1 MLRALFMVAFM
12 ALGCGVFAQTPD
24 AAPAPAGPAA
34 SPLSRLPLIGRFF
47 GEPEKDADA
56 ANGVVSP
63 QYLLEVDAPS
73 PLDRQI
79 RESTLLGRWRQRADY
94 DPSQLPLFV
103 ARAPAE
109 VEGLLAAE
117 GYFSSQIR
125 VLEIK
130 GGARVEVIP
139 GPRTLVDAVKLN
151 FNGEV
156 AGPEFAD
163 LRARLVREWLLSEGQ
178 AFRSPDWER
187 AKREVLSAL
196 RDAGF
201 LRASIN
207 DSEARVD
214 VDRRTAS
221 VSVDIESAA
230 PLRFGELVINGL
242 ERYPEVTVEGLKTF
256 KQGDP
261 YSVRQIVQ
269 LQTRLNGSGF
279 FTSVNVRPDTA
290 ALTRNPELQEVPIR
304 VDVVELQSKR
314 IALGGGYDA
323 DAGFNVLAA
332 FENRNVGGL
341 GIQSLTGV
349 TLDVERQVAYSNWD
363 WPPDLEGWR
372 WQVGSRVEHR
382 DIQNELVDAASLV
395 LARAHRLGDNE
406 FTYSVQYQH
415 EQQNV
420 VYSATDE
427 QNYMNAAAVFG
438 WAWTRRRL
446 DSPLV
451 PNSGYIFTL
460 QTSGASQAVA
470 STQSFARVY
479 TLGYWLIPLEDERK
493 HQFGRMVL
501 RGELGMVAAD
511 SSQGIPSANLF
522 RTGGSKSIRGYTNQS
537 IGVAE
542 GQATLGGRYLWT
554 ASTEYQHLISRDWAA
569 AVFCDLGTAT
579 NSLDA
584 LRPYVGYGVGARWRT
599 PVGPLN
605 IDLARGATLDQ
616 WRFYV
621 SIGVVF

>member
-1 MLRALFMVAFM
+1 VLRALLIVAFM
-12 ALGCGVFAQTPD
+12 GLGSGVLAQALGTE
-24 AAPAPAGPAA
+24 PAPPAN
-34 SPLSRLPLIGRFF
+34 PLSRLPLIGRFF

-56 ANGVVSP
+56 ATGVVAP

-94 DPSQLPLFV
+94 DSSQLPLFV
-103 ARAPAE
+103 ARAPEE

-117 GYFSSQIR
+117 GYFSPQIR

-139 GPRTLVDAVKLN
+139 GPRTLVDVVKLN
-151 FNGEV
+151 FSGEV
-156 AGPEFAD
+156 AGPEFD
-163 LRARLVREWLLSEGQ
+163 ELRARLAREWLLSEGQ

-201 LRASIN
+201 LRARID
-207 DSEARVD
+207 DSEALVD

-221 VSVDIESAA
+221 LSLDIESAA
-230 PLRFGELVINGL
+230 PLRFGEVVINGL

-304 VDVVELQSKR
+304 VDVVERQSKR
-314 IALGGGYDA
+314 IALGGGYDT
-323 DAGFNVLAA
+323 DAGFNVAAA

-349 TLDVERQVAYSNWD
+349 TLEVERQVAYSNWD

-372 WQVGSRVEHR
+372 WQVGARAEHR
-382 DIQNELVDAASLV
+382 NIQNELVDAASLV
-395 LARAHRLGDNE
+395 LARAHRMGDNE
-406 FTYSVQYQH
+406 FTYSIQYQH

-427 QNYMNAAAVFG
+427 QNYINTAAVFG
-438 WAWTRRRL
+438 WAWTRRSL

-460 QTSGASQAVA
+460 QTSAASQAVA

-479 TLGYWLIPLEDERK
+479 TLGYWLIPLEDERR

-501 RGELGMVAAD
+501 RGELGVVAAS

-522 RTGGSKSIRGYTNQS
+522 RTGGSKSIRGYTSQS

-554 ASTEYQHLISRDWAA
+554 ASTEYQHLINRDWAA
-569 AVFCDLGTAT
+569 AVFTDLGTAT

-605 IDLARGATLDQ
+605 IDLARGATLEQ

>member
-12 ALGCGVFAQTPD
+12 TLGCGVSAQTPE
-24 AAPAPAGPAA
+24 AAPPTAGPAA
-34 SPLSRLPLIGRFF
+34 NPLSRLPLIGRFF
-47 GEPEKDADA
+47 GEPEKDTDA
-56 ANGVVSP
+56 ATGVVAP

-103 ARAPAE
+103 ARAPEE

-117 GYFSSQIR
+117 GYFSPQIR

-151 FNGEV
+151 FSGEV
-156 AGPEFAD
+156 AGPEFDD

-187 AKREVLSAL
+187 AKRDVLAAL

-201 LRASIN
+201 LRASID
-207 DSEARVD
+207 DSEALVD

-221 VSVDIESAA
+221 LSVDIASAA
-230 PLRFGELVINGL
+230 PLRFGVLVINGL
-242 ERYPEVTVEGLKTF
+242 ERYPEVSVEGLKTF

-261 YSVRQIVQ
+261 YSVRQIEQ

-290 ALTRNPELQEVPIR
+290 ALTRNPALQEVPIR
-304 VDVVELQSKR
+304 VDVVERQSKR

-349 TLDVERQVAYSNWD
+349 TLEVERQVAYSNWD

-372 WQVGSRVEHR
+372 WQVGARAEHR

-427 QNYMNAAAVFG
+427 QNYINTAAVFG

-460 QTSGASQAVA
+460 QTSAASQAVA

-479 TLGYWLIPLEDERK
+479 TLGYWLIPLEDERR
-493 HQFGRMVL
+493 HQFGRLVL
-501 RGELGMVAAD
+501 RGELGAVAAA

-522 RTGGSKSIRGYTNQS
+522 RTGGSKSIRGYTSQS

-542 GQATLGGRYLWT
+542 GQATVGGRYLWT

-605 IDLARGATLDQ
+605 IDLARGVTLDQ

>member
-1 MLRALFMVAFM
+1 MVAFM
-12 ALGCGVFAQTPD
+12 ALGCGVSAQTPE
-24 AAPAPAGPAA
+24 AAPLTAGPAA
-34 SPLSRLPLIGRFF
+34 NPLSRLPLIGRFF
-47 GEPEKDADA
+47 GDPEKDTDA
-56 ANGVVSP
+56 ATGVVAP

-94 DPSQLPLFV
+94 DSSQLPLFV
-103 ARAPAE
+103 ARAPE
-109 VEGLLAAE
+109 EIEGLLAAE
-117 GYFSSQIR
+117 GYFSPQIR

-151 FNGEV
+151 FSGEV
-156 AGPEFAD
+156 ASPEFD
-163 LRARLVREWLLSEGQ
+163 ELRARLAREWLLSEGQ

-187 AKREVLSAL
+187 AKRDVLAAL

-201 LRASIN
+201 LRARID
-207 DSEARVD
+207 DSEALVD

-221 VSVDIESAA
+221 LSLDIESAA
-230 PLRFGELVINGL
+230 PLRFGAVVINGL
-242 ERYPEVTVEGLKTF
+242 ERYPEVSVEGLKTF

-261 YSVRQIVQ
+261 YSMRQIEQ

-279 FTSVNVRPDTA
+279 FTSVNVRADTA
-290 ALTRNPELQEVPIR
+290 ALTRNPGLQEVPIR
-304 VDVVELQSKR
+304 VDVVERQSKR

-349 TLDVERQVAYSNWD
+349 TLEVERQVAYSNWD

-372 WQVGSRVEHR
+372 WQVGARAEHR

-395 LARAHRLGDNE
+395 LARAHRMGDNE

-427 QNYMNAAAVFG
+427 QNYINTAAVFG

-460 QTSGASQAVA
+460 QTSAASQAVA

-479 TLGYWLIPLEDERK
+479 TLGYWLIPLEDERR

-522 RTGGSKSIRGYTNQS
+522 RTGGSKSIRGYTSQS

-542 GQATLGGRYLWT
+542 GQATVGGRYLWT

-605 IDLARGATLDQ
+605 IDLARGVTLDQ

>member
-1 MLRALFMVAFM
+1 MLRALLTVAFF
-12 ALGCGVFAQTPD
+12 ALGSGVLAQESESAPPPTAPD
-24 AAPAPAGPAA
+24 
-34 SPLSRLPLIGRFF
+34 LLTRLPLIGRFF
-47 GEPEKDADA
+47 GDPAIQADA
-56 ANGVVSP
+56 ANGLVAP

-94 DPSQLPLFV
+94 DSSQLPLFV
-103 ARAPAE
+103 ARAPEE

-117 GYFSSQIR
+117 GYFSPQIK
-125 VLEIK
+125 VVEIK
-130 GGARVEVIP
+130 GGARVEVMP
-139 GPRTLVDAVKLN
+139 GPRTLVDTIKLN
-151 FNGEV
+151 FSGEV
-156 AGPEFAD
+156 AGPEFDD
-163 LRARLVREWLLSEGQ
+163 LRARLTREWLLPDGQ

-187 AKREVLSAL
+187 AKREVLAAL

-201 LRASIN
+201 LRARIN
-207 DSEARVD
+207 DSEALVD

-221 VSVDIESAA
+221 LTVDIDSAA
-230 PLRFGELVINGL
+230 PLRFGEVIISGL

-256 KQGDP
+256 KRGDP
-261 YSVRQIVQ
+261 YSVRQITQ
-269 LQTRLNGSGF
+269 LQTRLNGSGY
-279 FTSVNVRPDTA
+279 FTTVNVRPDLA
-290 ALTRNPELQEVPIR
+290 VLTRNPALQEVPIR
-304 VDVVELQSKR
+304 VDVVERQSKR

-323 DAGFNVLAA
+323 DAGLNVLAA

-349 TLDVERQVAYSNWD
+349 TLEVERQFAFSNWD
-363 WPPDLEGWR
+363 WPQDLDGWR
-372 WQVGSRVEHR
+372 WQMGARLEHR

-395 LARAHRLGDNE
+395 LARAHRVGDNE
-406 FTYSVQYQH
+406 FTYSMQYQH

-420 VYSATDE
+420 VYGINDE
-427 QNYMNAAAVFG
+427 QNYINSATVFG
-438 WAWTRRRL
+438 WAWTRRSL
-446 DSPLV
+446 DSPLA
-451 PNSGYIFTL
+451 PNSGYIVTF
-460 QTSGASQAVA
+460 QTSAASKAVG

-479 TLGYWLIPLEDERK
+479 SLGYWLIPLEDESKR
-493 HQFGRMVL
+493 QFGRMVL
-501 RGELGMVAAD
+501 RGELGLVAAD

-537 IGVAE
+537 IGVTE

-569 AVFCDLGTAT
+569 AVFYDVGTAT
-579 NSLDA
+579 NSLDT

-605 IDLARGATLDQ
+605 IDLARGSTLNQ